1 MQKTLSIIAISF
13 LMLLNNSNSY
23 GSESLNCE
31 THASDKS
38 TIKTVENLDDLMFPA
53 TSMPDR
59 DWWEALWPNPLE
71 LVLKLNLKSGMSVL
85 DLCCGYGYFTIPMSS
100 VTSTIYGLELEA
112 ELIDQAK
119 HEASIRGIT
128 NCHWIVG
135 DAMRLRDLM
144 PEPVDYILLANTFH
158 GIPNKTEFVRNAISM
173 LKPNGRFSI
182 INWHKKPR
190 EETIVLN
197 KARGPQTTMRMSPEE
212 VVEILSTLGLELDS
226 LVELPPY
233 HYGIVFRKP

>member
-1 MQKTLSIIAISF
+1 MKKILSIIAISF
-13 LMLLNNSNSY
+13 LLFLNKSNSY

-31 THASDKS
+31 PQSSDKS
-38 TIKTVENLDDLMFPA
+38 AIEKVENLDDLMFPA

-71 LVLKLNLKSGMSVL
+71 LVLKLNLTEEMSVL
-85 DLCCGYGYFTIPMSS
+85 DLCCGYGYFTLPLSS
-100 VTSTIYGLELEA
+100 IASTIYGLELEA

-119 HEASIRGIT
+119 HEALTRGIT
-128 NCHWIVG
+128 KCHWIVG

-158 GIPNKTEFVRNAISM
+158 GIPNKPEFATNAISM
-173 LKPNGRFSI
+173 LKPSGRLSI

-190 EETIVLN
+190 EETTVLG

-212 VVEILSTLGLELDS
+212 VIEILSPLGLELES